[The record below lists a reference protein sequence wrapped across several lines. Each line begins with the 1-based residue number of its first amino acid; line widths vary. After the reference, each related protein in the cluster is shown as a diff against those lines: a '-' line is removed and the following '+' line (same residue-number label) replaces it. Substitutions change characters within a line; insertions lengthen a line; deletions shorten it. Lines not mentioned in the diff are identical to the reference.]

1 MCDKWCQKCQTLFLA
16 NYLVVTYL
24 FISEFLFLLGIIVC
38 SFPFEIEIAR
48 RNDVFSL
55 NFDFFFN
62 GCINAHAPCQW
73 IQQEEGATK
82 RKIERTEPTVER
94 KDSNGCKPSGC
105 RHCPNPSVADIRC
118 NVDQLRNL
126 VTLIIRSRERYSGWF
141 FRFSFPPDWMKR
153 RQLHSDR
160 TRSLRS
166 FLPQIYYFS
175 SIKIWIVFIRF
186 TAAMYGMLLESV
198 QHFIQVREFHFQLDW
213 CLEKRFHSLIG
224 SYCDF
229 APTVC
234 L

>member
-55 NFDFFFN
+55 NFDFFN

-126 VTLIIRSRERYSGWF
+126 VTLIIRSRERYSVLVGFSDSLFHPTGWKEGNYIRTEPEAF
-141 FRFSFPPDWMKR
+141 VLSFHKFIIFPP
-153 RQLHSDR
+153 S
-160 TRSLRS
+160 
-166 FLPQIYYFS
+166 
-175 SIKIWIVFIRF
+175 RF
-186 TAAMYGMLLESV
+186 E
-198 QHFIQVREFHFQLDW
+198 
-213 CLEKRFHSLIG
+213 
-224 SYCDF
+224 
-229 APTVC
+229 
-234 L
+234 